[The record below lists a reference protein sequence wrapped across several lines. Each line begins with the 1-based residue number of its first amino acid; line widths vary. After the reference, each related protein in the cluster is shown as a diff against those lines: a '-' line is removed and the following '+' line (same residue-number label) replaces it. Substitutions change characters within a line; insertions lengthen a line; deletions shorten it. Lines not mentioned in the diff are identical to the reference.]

1 MQEDQADAVGGASE
15 GQRSITAHAP
25 WEMFPIDR
33 DSNLDAENAPC
44 KLDAEVHARLVH
56 AVEACLANER
66 YNLFVMAPEPDE
78 SFPTADGGSAA
89 DSAFDCNLLTQLLP
103 SGALTARDPISHPAS
118 KINSKLAFVTSP
130 SQSLLLHLMNN
141 KRICSA

>member
-15 GQRSITAHAP
+15 GQASASEQRSITAHAP

-33 DSNLDAENAPC
+33 DSNMDAENASC
-44 KLDAEVHARLVH
+44 KLDAEVHARLVN

-78 SFPTADGGSAA
+78 SFPTADGGIAA
-89 DSAFDCNLLTQLLP
+89 DSAFDCNPLTQFCCVLEP
-103 SGALTARDPISHPAS
+103 
-118 KINSKLAFVTSP
+118 
-130 SQSLLLHLMNN
+130 
-141 KRICSA
+141 